1 MSIIP
6 AAVLWDMDGTLVDT
20 EPYWIRAE
28 HELVERFGGRWSDE
42 LAHELVGNPLL
53 VSADFIIE
61 RSPVTL
67 TPHEVVDELM
77 SSVIAQVHDH
87 VPWRPGAQELLA
99 EAVAAGVP
107 NALVT
112 MSWRPLVTAVLD
124 TLEPGCFAAVVTG
137 DEVTHGKPH
146 PEPYER
152 AAALLGVDPADA
164 VAVEDSPTGV
174 RSATAA
180 GVPTIAVPHV
190 VPVPRIECAVQ
201 LETLE
206 GVSLADL
213 VTRARS
219 PFASA

>member
-124 TLEPGCFAAVVTG
+124 TLE
-137 DEVTHGKPH
+137 
-146 PEPYER
+146 
-152 AAALLGVDPADA
+152 
-164 VAVEDSPTGV
+164 
-174 RSATAA
+174 
-180 GVPTIAVPHV
+180 
-190 VPVPRIECAVQ
+190 
-201 LETLE
+201 LETLD